1 MGYIPNTPEDR
12 KAMLSAMGYS
22 SFEELLRSAVPDEL
36 LCQRSPKLPEPLSE
50 MEGLAEAW
58 ALSAT
63 NADSAS
69 FISFLGAGAYDHY
82 IPAAVGHITSRPEF
96 ATAYT
101 PYQAEVSQGTLQA
114 IFEFQSLIARLTGMD
129 VANASMY
136 DGPTALAEAVL
147 MAVGEKRRERILVPE
162 HLHPHY
168 LKVLKTYTHPTGIEL
183 ITVPARGGV
192 TDYGKLAEMADDT
205 IAAGVIQNP
214 NFAGCIEDGFA
225 FAEAIEKSGAEL
237 LAVAD
242 PISLGMLTPPGEYGA
257 DIALGEAQPL
267 GNSVGF
273 GGPYIGFFGA
283 REKHVRK
290 MPGRLIG
297 ASTDDKGTRGF
308 VMTLQ
313 TREQH
318 IRREKATSNIC
329 TNEALCAL
337 SATVYLSLMG
347 EGGFKEIASQCYHK
361 AHYLADKLAEID
373 GVEMV
378 YDDPFFREF
387 AVRLSMPARE
397 FVEAMAANGFLAG
410 VPMQR
415 FYPEKENEL
424 LIAVTEKRSKTE
436 MDDFAE
442 VTAEVLNA

>member
-1 MGYIPNTPEDR
+1 MGYIPNTPDDR
-12 KAMLSAMGYS
+12 KAMLSAMGYA
-22 SFEELLRSAVPDEL
+22 SFAELLSSAVPDEL
-36 LCQRSPKLPEPLSE
+36 LCLRSPKLPEPLSE
-50 MEGLAEAW
+50 MEALNEAW

-63 NADSAS
+63 NADSTE

-147 MAVGEKRRERILVPE
+147 MAVGEKDRNKVLVPE

-168 LKVLKTYTHPTGIEL
+168 LKVLKTFTHPTGIEL
-183 ITVPARGGV
+183 VTIPANGGL
-192 TDYGKLAEMADDT
+192 TDYTKLAEMADDSV
-205 IAAGVIQNP
+205 AAVIIQNP
-214 NFAGCIEDGFA
+214 NFVGCVEDGFA
-225 FAEAIEKSGAEL
+225 YAKAVEKSGAIFI
-237 LAVAD
+237 AVAD
-242 PISLGMLTPPGEYGA
+242 PISLGILTPPAEYGA
-257 DIALGEAQPL
+257 DIALGEAQAL
-267 GNSVGF
+267 GNSLGF
-273 GGPYIGFFGA
+273 GGPYIGFFA
-283 REKHVRK
+283 AKEKHVRK

-297 ASTDDKGTRGF
+297 ASTDEKGTRGF

-337 SATVYLSLMG
+337 TVTVYLSLVG
-347 EGGFKEIASQCYHK
+347 ESGFTEIASQCYHK
-361 AHYLADKLAEID
+361 AHYLADKLA
-373 GVEMV
+373 GVKGIELMHKAP
-378 YDDPFFREF
+378 YFREF
-387 AVRLSMPARE
+387 GVRLSMPARD
-397 FVEAMAANGFLAG
+397 FVEAMAAEGFLAG
-410 VPMQR
+410 VPLQR
-415 FYPEKENEL
+415 FYPEHENEL
-424 LIAVTEKRSKTE
+424 LIAVTEKRSRVE

-442 VTAEVLNA
+442 TTAEVLNA